1 MKAVN
6 FWKTLFCA
14 AMAITAFTACSDDD
28 DEGGFSGQ
36 PSITV
41 NGEKSTAVAGK
52 YAEGDTPAVDVV
64 STGKWTLTFDNAD
77 DAKWC
82 TPKPASGN
90 AGTTKLVFNL
100 SSTNTDRQAVVTLIT
115 EGIIEGISIPA
126 KATITV
132 KQNKN
137 GTTTVETNVK
147 DIREEVTFAEIT
159 DNSKIQDAAGN
170 QITESK
176 VITGIV
182 VSDYVGNNINN
193 HQIMLTDNTTEAG
206 AGLMIRF
213 VGYVGNKATDHNL
226 TCGSI
231 VSFDLKNG
239 YAKIFKGAYVVTFVG
254 QDPTITIE
262 DEQDNTPAAIEVTDP
277 SKLIDYQSQYVKV
290 YSQPTE
296 SYRGQNYYT
305 NTGTTEKPSYYYYP
319 IYQMKDGQTFKLT
332 VSSYCSWAT
341 SLPIPAKAGSMLGCV
356 SVYDSADL
364 APRNAADVAG
374 MTEDLFEVTAA
385 KTTISQITATG
396 DYEIQGATVV
406 ATYQQG
412 FVMQDNTGAILVF
425 CGTEATLPAV
435 GDVVTVTGTVAEYGD
450 ALQFD
455 KGATVTKTGTATYTP
470 STPTDVTADNIT
482 GMMTAPKA
490 TYVKMT
496 GKLSAGSFVN
506 VDFLFDTNYTGSITS
521 PNADLNVAS
530 FDGKIVD
537 VEGWFVNNGAAKGNG
552 KYFTVVATKI
562 AENTTM
568 PNIKT
573 PSQKITFVG
582 AGEAKDITYE
592 AVNVAASNT
601 IYAKLSGT
609 NAANFEVT
617 TAPAN
622 GKLTV
627 TAKANSSSDEYTA
640 TLTLYAAASED
651 ATPVASTEITL
662 VQDAGKQKN
671 MLAGWVFTNNTDMKA
686 TSGNTEAEL
695 SRVGVTTAISFTGSS
710 KTIWCNGWNGA
721 DAVEKYWLLTIPV
734 KTAIP
739 ANSTLTIDWQ
749 AYGTKTSPKNWDIEY
764 SVDKTTWTKVG
775 SVVYPD
781 KIKDFQL
788 TQVVPVEI
796 PAGVTIYI
804 RYKVNG
810 TTSIEDNVVAEGGN
824 SRLANIEVFY

>member
-562 AENTTM
+562 AENTTIA
-568 PNIKT
+568 NG
-573 PSQKITFVG
+573 TFTNSPTAFAATNPVAQTLNFTANAA
-582 AGEAKDITYE
+582 AGTVTLE
-592 AVNVAASNT
+592 
-601 IYAKLSGT
+601 LGGT
-609 NAANFEVT
+609 NKDQFETSNITATSVT
-617 TAPAN
+617 VNAKGNNTS
-622 GKLTV
+622 V
-627 TAKANSSSDEYTA
+627 TAYTA
-640 TLTLYAAASED
+640 TLTLKAADGAVLDEVTLTQSAPTSGSGYAKIEKIADLKAGTGYLAGLVKGEYQTWNGEISTDAMCETVPYTYTESTGAFVAEKDAAVEISLVAVSGVANAYYIKYGEKYLTVSKAGKNTLTLADSAENNYWTFED
-651 ATPVASTEITL
+651 ATDGMKGVA
-662 VQDAGKQKN
+662 
-671 MLAGWVFTNNTDMKA
+671 KA
-686 TSGNTEAEL
+686 FDS
-695 SRVGVTTAISFTGSS
+695 
-710 KTIWCNGWNGA
+710 
-721 DAVEKYWLLTIPV
+721 WLLTSA
-734 KTAIP
+734 TAGSKNIRSY
-739 ANSTLTIDWQ
+739 STT
-749 AYGTKTSPKNWDIEY
+749 ATTKT
-764 SVDKTTWTKVG
+764 
-775 SVVYPD
+775 
-781 KIKDFQL
+781 
-788 TQVVPVEI
+788 
-796 PAGVTIYI
+796 GVIFF
-804 RYKVNG
+804 
-810 TTSIEDNVVAEGGN
+810 
-824 SRLANIEVFY
+824 LAK